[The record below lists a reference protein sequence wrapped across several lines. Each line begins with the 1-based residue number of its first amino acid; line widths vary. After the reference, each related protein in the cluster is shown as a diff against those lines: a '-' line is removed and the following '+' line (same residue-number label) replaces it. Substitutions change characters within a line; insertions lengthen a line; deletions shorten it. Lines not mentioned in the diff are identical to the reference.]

1 MRYQDSGGLVMN
13 GPFTAEEA
21 ESSEKGAFSIGGA
34 MACPGTARPEGKVS
48 LLLLC
53 ALWFALVPGFAP
65 VRASEPADAV
75 VRTPAVAGTFYP
87 GDAKKLEGAVKG
99 YLADALPPRGERPV
113 ALVAPHAG
121 YLYSGQIAADA
132 FRQAMGYDYD
142 VVVILGTNHTAAPF
156 DSVSVFQGR
165 GYGTPLGVA
174 EVDQPVAKAL
184 LASGFMYRPEAHA
197 AEHSEEVQVP
207 FIQVAFPKARIVPA
221 VVGTPS
227 LAVAARLGQALARIL
242 KGRKA
247 LIVASSDLSHY
258 PPYDEAVAT
267 DEATLQAMASL
278 DPQALEA
285 AVGRQMKLE
294 RPGLL
299 TCACG
304 EGAILAAMVAAK
316 AMGATKGVVVSYANS
331 GDTIL
336 GERGRVVGYG
346 AVAFTPGP
354 GAPDTKALDQPP
366 VPKDAIL
373 EEADKAYLLALARST
388 VERYL
393 TTGTLPLPRFTRP
406 ILREPRGAFVTIKSH
421 GDLRGCIGHM
431 AEDLPLAVVVSRMAL
446 EAAVNDRR
454 FSPVT
459 AQELPSLA
467 YEISV
472 LTPLAPVRGPGAVVA
487 GRDGVVIRKGGRS
500 AVFLPQVAPE
510 QGWTRDELLDHL
522 CDKAG
527 LPSDCWRRGCDL
539 LTFQAIVFGEDKAG
553 ARHGGAK

>member
-1 MRYQDSGGLVMN
+1 MSRS
-13 GPFTAEEA
+13 FTAEDA
-21 ESSEKGAFSIGGA
+21 EGTGKGGFSTGGA
-34 MACPGTARPEGKVS
+34 VAWPDGAHPAGKGS
-48 LLLLC
+48 SMLPRALC
-53 ALWFALVPGFAP
+53 LALALGFAP
-65 VRASEPADAV
+65 ARASEPADAV
-75 VRTPAVAGTFYP
+75 VRPPAVAGTFYP
-87 GDAKKLEGAVKG
+87 SDPKKLEASLKDF
-99 YLADALPPRGERPV
+99 LADALPPRGERPV

-132 FRQAMGYDYD
+132 YRQAMDYDYD
-142 VVVILGTNHTAAPF
+142 VVVILGTNHTSAPF

-184 LASGFMYRPEAHA
+184 LAAGFTYRPEAHA

-227 LAVAARLGQALARIL
+227 PAVAARLGQALARVL

-258 PPYDEAVAT
+258 PPYGDAVAA
-267 DEATLQAMASL
+267 DKAILQAMASL

-285 AVGRQMKLE
+285 AVGRQMKSE

-316 AMGATKGVVVSYANS
+316 AMGATKGTVVSYANS

-336 GERGRVVGYG
+336 GERDRVVGYG
-346 AVAFTPGP
+346 AVAFTSGP
-354 GAPDTKALDQPP
+354 GAPDTKALERPP
-366 VPKDAIL
+366 VPKGAML
-373 EEADKAYLLALARST
+373 GEAEKAYLLALARST

-393 TTGTLPLPRFTRP
+393 TTGTLPLPRTFNP
-406 ILREPRGAFVTIKSH
+406 ILREPRGAFVTIKKR

-431 AEDLPLAVVVSRMAL
+431 AEDMPVAVAVSRMAL
-446 EAAVNDRR
+446 EAALNDRR
-454 FSPVT
+454 FPPV
-459 AQELPSLA
+459 AVEDLPSLA

-472 LTPLAPVRGPGAVVA
+472 LTPLAPVAGPGAVVV
-487 GRDGVVIRKGGRS
+487 GRDGVVIRKDGRS

-510 QGWTRDELLDHL
+510 QGWARDELLDHL

-527 LPSDCWRRGCDL
+527 LPSNCWRRGCDL
-539 LTFQAIVFGEDKAG
+539 LTFQAVVFAEGKAG
-553 ARHGGAK
+553 ASHGGAK